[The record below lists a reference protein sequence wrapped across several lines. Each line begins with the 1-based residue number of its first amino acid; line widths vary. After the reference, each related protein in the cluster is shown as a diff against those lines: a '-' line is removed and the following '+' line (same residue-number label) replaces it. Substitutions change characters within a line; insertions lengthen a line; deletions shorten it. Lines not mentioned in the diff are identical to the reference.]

1 MPRITPIPVNPDGN
15 AVTNSVLARVLGR
28 RPDIAKAFGSLDA
41 AIRFHGTLP
50 ASLKEAVRR
59 ATAGQVGCA
68 YCASLDAGEPPHER
82 SQGPTSIG
90 PDADRR
96 ESVAVAFAQ
105 LVAQDPAG
113 ISDAQFD
120 VLREEFDEEEI
131 LELVAFVCFVGVAG
145 QMFGAVMGL
154 EEAPPE
160 EAAAYQRMVSRRG

>member
-1 MPRITPIPVNPDGN
+1 MPRITPIPVNPEGN

-41 AIRFHGTLP
+41 TIRFHGTLP

-68 YCASLDAGEPPHER
+68 YCASLDAGEPPRH
-82 SQGPTSIG
+82 
-90 PDADRR
+90 ADRR

-160 EAAAYQRMVSRRG
+160 EAAAYQRMVARRG

>member
-1 MPRITPIPVNPDGN
+1 MPRITPVPVDHDGN
-15 AVTNSVLARVLGR
+15 PVTNSVLARVLGR

-41 AIRFHGTLP
+41 TIRFHGTLP
-50 ASLKEAVRR
+50 GSLKEAVRR

-68 YCASLDAGEPPHER
+68 YCASLDAGEPPGEV
-82 SQGPTSIG
+82 
-90 PDADRR
+90 DRR

-105 LVAQDPAG
+105 LVAEDPAG

-120 VLREEFDEEEI
+120 VLREEFDEEEV

-160 EAAAYQRMVSRRG
+160 EAAAYQRMVARRG

>member
-1 MPRITPIPVNPDGN
+1 MPRITPTPPDPEGNP
-15 AVTNSVLARVLGR
+15 VTNSVLARVLGR
-28 RPDIAKAFGSLDA
+28 RPDIATAFGSLDA
-41 AIRFHGTLP
+41 TIRFHGRLP
-50 ASLKEAVRR
+50 GSLKEAVRR

-68 YCASLDAGEPPHER
+68 YCASLDAGEPPR
-82 SQGPTSIG
+82 
-90 PDADRR
+90 DADRR
-96 ESVAVAFAQ
+96 ESLAVAFAQ

-160 EAAAYQRMVSRRG
+160 EAAAYQRMVARRG

>member
-1 MPRITPIPVNPDGN
+1 MPRITPIPVDPDGN

-41 AIRFHGTLP
+41 AIRFHGVLP
-50 ASLKEAVRR
+50 ASLKEALRR

-68 YCASLDAGEPPHER
+68 YCASLDGGEPP
-82 SQGPTSIG
+82 G
-90 PDADRR
+90 DADRR

-113 ISDAQFD
+113 ITDAQFD

-154 EEAPPE
+154 EEASTE
-160 EAAAYQRMVSRRG
+160 EADAYQQMVSRRG

>member
-1 MPRITPIPVNPDGN
+1 MPRITPVPVNPDGN
-15 AVTNSVLARVLGR
+15 PVTNSVLARVLGR
-28 RPDIAKAFGSLDA
+28 RPDIAQAFGSLDA
-41 AIRFHGTLP
+41 AIRFHGRLP
-50 ASLKEAVRR
+50 GSLKEAVRR

-68 YCASLDAGEPPHER
+68 YCASLDAGAPPQE
-82 SQGPTSIG
+82 G
-90 PDADRR
+90 DRR
-96 ESVAVAFAQ
+96 ESLAVGFAQ

-160 EAAAYQRMVSRRG
+160 EAAAYQRMVARRG

>member
-1 MPRITPIPVNPDGN
+1 MPRITPIPVNPEGN
-15 AVTNSVLARVLGR
+15 PVTNSVLARVLGR
-28 RPDIAKAFGSLDA
+28 RPDIAAAFGSLDA
-41 AIRFHGTLP
+41 AIRFHGRLP
-50 ASLKEAVRR
+50 GSLKEAVRR
-59 ATAGQVGCA
+59 ATAGQVGCV
-68 YCASLDAGEPPHER
+68 YCASLDAGEPAR
-82 SQGPTSIG
+82 
-90 PDADRR
+90 DADLR
-96 ESVAVAFAQ
+96 ESLAVAFAQ

-160 EAAAYQRMVSRRG
+160 EAAAYQRMVARRG